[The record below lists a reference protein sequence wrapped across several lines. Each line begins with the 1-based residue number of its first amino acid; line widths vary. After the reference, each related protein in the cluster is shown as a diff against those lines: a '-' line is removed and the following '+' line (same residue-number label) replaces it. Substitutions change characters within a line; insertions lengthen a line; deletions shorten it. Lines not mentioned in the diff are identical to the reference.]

1 MISYRLSHLN
11 ITKAVFYQ
19 LGYTKERKKSEY
31 AKLRKK
37 KMKAIIIKQP
47 WASLIVHGIKDIENR
62 TWSCCVLKDT
72 VLFDKPIMNVKRK
85 L

>member
-11 ITKAVFYQ
+11 ISKAVFYQ

-37 KMKAIIIKQP
+37 KMKAITIKQP
-47 WASLIVHGIKDIENR
+47 WVSLMVNGVINFRIVNSYLFKYLIK
-62 TWSCCVLKDT
+62 
-72 VLFDKPIMNVKRK
+72 
-85 L
+85 